1 MNDISSK
8 IYNLMLENNIKEEQ
22 IVSYLKNVID
32 LLNLEMKEPVETVWE
47 FVLSSWNFTI
57 RNWKVNPRRL
67 KIPVYRKLLSK

>member
-32 LLNLEMKEPVETVWE
+32 DINISKYENIDINADMFYNRDMKKC
-47 FVLSSWNFTI
+47 SSNMVI
-57 RNWKVNPRRL
+57 GAC
-67 KIPVYRKLLSK
+67 

>member
-32 LLNLEMKEPVETVWE
+32 DIN
-47 FVLSSWNFTI
+47 I
-57 RNWKVNPRRL
+57 
-67 KIPVYRKLLSK
+67 SKYEL